1 MVVSVYACREG
12 FPFPFSV
19 LLSLHLVIRS
29 HSNYSNASITRT
41 ANLNYFS
48 PPNSPN
54 VLFFNFTSLSSIIAE
69 QRVGAHVI
77 IIIARAEVEAE

>member
-1 MVVSVYACREG
+1 MQG
-12 FPFPFSV
+12 GGFPFSV

-41 ANLNYFS
+41 ANFNYFFL
-48 PPNSPN
+48 PNSPN
-54 VLFFNFTSLSSIIAE
+54 VLFFNITSLSNIIAE